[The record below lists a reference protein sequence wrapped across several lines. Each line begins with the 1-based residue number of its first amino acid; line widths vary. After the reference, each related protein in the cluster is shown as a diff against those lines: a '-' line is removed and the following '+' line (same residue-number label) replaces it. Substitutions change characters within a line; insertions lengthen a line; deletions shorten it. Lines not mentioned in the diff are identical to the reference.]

1 VLVGVASLALIDSR
15 TRPEAIAV
23 ALAVT
28 GIGMGATWPTYVIA
42 TQNAVQFAHVGTATA
57 ALQFFRTMG
66 ASLSVAAL
74 GALLTI
80 RLRAELAVRVP
91 GRHIDIDRLIGGSSG
106 IPPVLRTNVRLAL
119 AESLHTVFLAAVPLA
134 IVGLV
139 LALRLKEQPLRASHE
154 PLPPDGDAVPVVSSE
169 GAPNGTLGR
178 LSR

>member
-1 VLVGVASLALIDSR
+1 
-15 TRPEAIAV
+15 
-23 ALAVT
+23 
-28 GIGMGATWPTYVIA
+28 
-42 TQNAVQFAHVGTATA
+42 
-57 ALQFFRTMG
+57 
-66 ASLSVAAL
+66 
-74 GALLTI
+74 
-80 RLRAELAVRVP
+80 
-91 GRHIDIDRLIGGSSG
+91 
-106 IPPVLRTNVRLAL
+106 LRTNVRLAL